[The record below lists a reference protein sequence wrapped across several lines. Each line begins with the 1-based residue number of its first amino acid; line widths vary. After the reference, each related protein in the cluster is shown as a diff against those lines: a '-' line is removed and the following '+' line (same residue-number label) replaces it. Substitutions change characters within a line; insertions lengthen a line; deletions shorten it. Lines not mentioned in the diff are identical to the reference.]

1 MTDDPKTWLTKFL
14 TTGTSQ
20 TDEKTRVMS
29 KEQKDFYVLFE
40 YLGSK
45 DGLDLKFY
53 QTIADIDMRVM
64 MSYEGRRS
72 DDVVTALS
80 RIIQGESE
88 NVGLQPIM
96 KKLAEQQ
103 AVANVKR

>member
-1 MTDDPKTWLTKFL
+1 
-14 TTGTSQ
+14 
-20 TDEKTRVMS
+20 
-29 KEQKDFYVLFE
+29 
-40 YLGSK
+40 
-45 DGLDLKFY
+45 
-53 QTIADIDMRVM
+53 MRVM